1 MGSLKEYADLFERLK
16 LSELQVE
23 EGDFKLLLKS
33 RFCVESVADD
43 GNINNGNGAGMT
55 VNNSTEASQSW
66 ETQGFEKNGSSNGTG
81 VEQVQIKSP
90 LLGVFHNATE
100 NNKGWSIGDPVKAG
114 EVLCIIEAMKMFN
127 EIKVPEDGTV
137 VQILVKDGDLVE
149 YDQPLFILSKGE

>member
-33 RFCVESVADD
+33 GFCVETVVDA
-43 GNINNGNGAGMT
+43 GNINNG
-55 VNNSTEASQSW
+55 
-66 ETQGFEKNGSSNGTG
+66 NGTG